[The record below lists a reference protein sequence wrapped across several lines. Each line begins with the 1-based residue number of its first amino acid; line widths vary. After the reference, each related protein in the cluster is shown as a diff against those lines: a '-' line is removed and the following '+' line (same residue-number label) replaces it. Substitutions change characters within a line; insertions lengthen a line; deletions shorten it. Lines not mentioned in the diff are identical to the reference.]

1 MHDLFDFSDPETQ
14 LAFVLLMWLPWV
26 MISGGV
32 R

>member
-1 MHDLFDFSDPETQ
+1 MRDLFDFSDPETQ
-14 LAFVLLMWLPWV
+14 LAVALLMWLTWV